1 MNEMF
6 INSVYFGCALSLIC
20 YWIGVQTAKRFPVT
34 ICNPL
39 LIASILVIVVLAA
52 GSISFETYH
61 QSAEKLTWL
70 LTPATVSLAVPMYRE
85 VQLLRKNLAAIL
97 VSLFSGCVAGMMTVW
112 GIGRLFGVSEE
123 LYLSLLPKSITTA
136 IAMGVSEEIGGVPTV
151 TVSMVVFTGL
161 LGAIIVKT
169 VCRLFRITHPIA
181 VGLACGNA
189 AHAIGTSKALEIGEV
204 EGAMSSLAI
213 VAAGIFTVVLAP
225 LMGMLY

>member
-1 MNEMF
+1 MNEILIESAF
-6 INSVYFGCALSLIC
+6 FGCTLSMAC
-20 YWIGVQTAKRFPVT
+20 YWIGVQAAKRFPIT

-39 LIASILVIVVLAA
+39 LIASILVIVVLAVC
-52 GSISFETYH
+52 SVPFETYD

-85 VQLLRKNLAAIL
+85 VRLLKKNLAAIL
-97 VSLFSGCVAGMMTVW
+97 VSLASGCVAGMLTIW
-112 GIGRLFGVSEE
+112 GLGRLFGISGE
-123 LYLSLLPKSITTA
+123 LYRSLLPKSITTA
-136 IAMGVSEEIGGVPTV
+136 IAMGVSEEIGGVPTI
-151 TVSMVVFTGL
+151 TVGMVVFTGL
-161 LGAIIVKT
+161 LGAIIVKA
-169 VCRLFRITHPIA
+169 VCRLFRITHPVA

-225 LMGMLY
+225 LLGMLY